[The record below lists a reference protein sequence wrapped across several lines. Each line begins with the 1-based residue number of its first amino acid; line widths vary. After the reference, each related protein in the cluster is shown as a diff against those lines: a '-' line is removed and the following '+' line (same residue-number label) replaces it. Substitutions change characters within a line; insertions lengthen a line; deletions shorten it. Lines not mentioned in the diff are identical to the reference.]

1 MADQQIV
8 IKRDADGKRYV
19 QPYLGISKYTG
30 RQIRP
35 YRSFP
40 DSMTDEEVMAAART
54 WLFSVGAA
62 QEMGV
67 TTKVGELLKT
77 YIDLAEALQKADNT
91 VRSYRH
97 WAADYLTPL
106 HDLYARE
113 VTHQRVQNLYRDL
126 LTKGGKGGKPLA
138 ASTVRSVQG
147 FLHGFFTWLVK
158 SEVCETNPCDDQK
171 MPTLDLMEAG
181 ALDRDGIIVLTNAL
195 RDEMAVEAST
205 REGMMRRCTA
215 FLAYLALTN
224 GLRVGEACAL
234 RRCDVT
240 MTNGLHVNAT
250 VTEVHGV
257 RRAPRTKG
265 KRSRNVSLNKDVA
278 EQIRAHVAWED
289 RALGRE
295 AFAEWRNRSKMPL
308 ATVDGRWLR
317 PTAVS
322 REFRRI
328 ARDYGLPEEVR
339 FHTLRHSHATWLILG
354 GKDMRTVQERLGH
367 ARIDTTMRIYAHV
380 LPGRD
385 QDAADGFM
393 ATVQE
398 LVQES

>member
-1 MADQQIV
+1 MAGQQIV

-19 QPYLGISKYTG
+19 QPYLGVSKVTG
-30 RQIRP
+30 RAIRP
-35 YRSFP
+35 YKSFP
-40 DSMTDEEVMAAART
+40 DSMSDDEVMEAARA
-54 WLFSVGAA
+54 WLYSVGAA

-67 TTKVGELLKT
+67 TSKVGELLAT
-77 YIDLAEALQKADNT
+77 YIDLAESLHKADNT
-91 VRSYRH
+91 VRSYRR
-97 WAADYLTPL
+97 WAANYLEPL
-106 HDLYARE
+106 HDLYAYE
-113 VTHQRVQNLYRDL
+113 VTHQKVQNLYRDL
-126 LTKGGKGGKPLA
+126 LTQGGKGGKPLA
-138 ASTVRSVQG
+138 PATVRSVQG

-158 SEVCETNPCDDQK
+158 SEVCEANPCDEQE
-171 MPTLDLMEAG
+171 MPTLDITEAG
-181 ALDRDGIIVLTNAL
+181 ALDRDGMIILDNAL
-195 RDEMAVEAST
+195 REEMEVEAST
-205 REGMMRRCTA
+205 RDGMMRRCTA

-224 GLRVGEACAL
+224 GLRVGETCAL

-265 KRSRNVSLNKDVA
+265 KRSRNVSLNRDVA
-278 EQIRAHVAWED
+278 ELIKAHIAWED

-295 AFAEWRNRSKMPL
+295 AYAQWHNRSRMPL
-308 ATVDGRWLR
+308 ATVNGKWLR

-322 REFRRI
+322 RKFRKI
-328 ARDYGLPEEVR
+328 ARDYGLPEEVH

-367 ARIDTTMRIYAHV
+367 ARIDTTMRTYAHV

-393 ATVQE
+393 ATVHELEQE
-398 LVQES
+398 N